1 MSSWSPILG
10 LAKLKQGRTK
20 TWVKLLAEHQGVE
33 IHTTEPAGGPAQVEN
48 PFAHYSGRFKLSSF
62 SKSFW
67 VWTTSPA
74 ARWARIREVEMPKPS
89 QTALSGSCEVHKH
102 LNLRPVGRNPDDFP
116 LTVGTLL
123 TCVTFIPSRCID
135 EALHLQV
142 VRFGYKPSPNLPP
155 EGYAS
160 LRTPAGSFWERAGR
174 RGDEHCGGLDELY
187 STAGGGDGQV
197 SGHGLGDFSEGI
209 DKLLQPC
216 FSPFNL
222 TLGAPVPR
230 RRPP

>member
-116 LTVGTLL
+116 LTVGTLS

-142 VRFGYKPSPNLPP
+142 VRFGYKPSPNLPAKLVRGCLTRL
-155 EGYAS
+155 EIVYDGAAITRRRES
-160 LRTPAGSFWERAGR
+160 LRSYQMREIFPACDRF
-174 RGDEHCGGLDELY
+174 
-187 STAGGGDGQV
+187 
-197 SGHGLGDFSEGI
+197 F
-209 DKLLQPC
+209 
-216 FSPFNL
+216 
-222 TLGAPVPR
+222 
-230 RRPP
+230 